1 MKNILL
7 TSTALVAFAGAAA
20 AGGHTSVSFGGEASA
35 EYNSVTGYATAAE
48 MTASASATLDNGLTA
63 STSFTLET
71 TNFGSGEFG
80 AGSVSLSSDTAS
92 LTFGTAVVGG
102 VFAATGDK
110 YAIGSGGYDD
120 GEVAGI
126 AASATFGAVTLVLS
140 GEINAITAVTAVTAV
155 TEVLGDDPDTGAV
168 ETDFVLVAGVTGVTG
183 VTGVDSDTTVDNIE
197 IGVTTSTAGW
207 DLGFGLDLST
217 SEYAVTAAGTA
228 GGATVGFGMS
238 STNDWDVSVAY
249 PVGTVTVSASTD
261 EANAWEVGAAYAADG
276 VSAGIVL
283 SPGNAWELT
292 AGYAADGITVAAAF
306 TDASVMTLGATYD
319 MGNGLTV
326 GAGIEDTENYAFA
339 SYDLG
344 GGANA
349 FVDYTDAAADLE
361 EVGPSERDIAVGTTV
376 GVSFTF

>member
-35 EYNSVTGYATAAE
+35 KYNTLGGYATAAE

-92 LTFGTAVVGG
+92 LTFGTAVVGA
-102 VFAATGDK
+102 VFAATGDA
-110 YAIGSGGYDD
+110 YAIGSGGVDD

-126 AASATFGAVTLVLS
+126 AASATFGATTLVVS
-140 GEINAITAVTAVTAV
+140 AEVDAIDAPAA
-155 TEVLGDDPDTGAV
+155 A
-168 ETDFVLVAGVTGVTG
+168 
-183 VTGVDSDTTVDNIE
+183 DTTIENIE
-197 IGVTTSTAGW
+197 VGVTTSAAGW
-207 DLGFGLDLST
+207 DLGFGLADN
-217 SEYAVTAAGTA
+217 EYAMTAAGTA
-228 GGATVGFGMS
+228 GGATVGFSMS
-238 STNDWDVSVAY
+238 SDNDWDVSVDY
-249 PVGTVTVSASTD
+249 PVGAVTVSASTD

-283 SPGNAWELT
+283 NPANAWEIS
-292 AGYAADGITVAAAF
+292 AGYDAEGIVVAASF
-306 TDASVMTLGATYD
+306 ASDNSNSIGATYD

-326 GAGIEDTENYAFA
+326 GAGMETTAASVTTNYAFG
-339 SYDLG
+339 SFDLG

-349 FVDYTDAAADLE
+349 FAEYANGAQV
-361 EVGPSERDIAVGTTV
+361 EVGPSERDIAEGTTV

>member
-35 EYNSVTGYATAAE
+35 EYNTLDGYSTAAE

-71 TNFGSGEFG
+71 TNFGSGQFQ

-92 LTFGTAVVGG
+92 LTFGTAVVGA
-102 VFAATGDK
+102 VFAATEDA
-110 YAIGSGGYDD
+110 YAIGSGGVDD

-126 AASATFGAVTLVLS
+126 AASATFGATTLVVS
-140 GEINAITAVTAVTAV
+140 GEINAIAAVADDPTTTDVDETAVV
-155 TEVLGDDPDTGAV
+155 
-168 ETDFVLVAGVTGVTG
+168 
-183 VTGVDSDTTVDNIE
+183 DTTFENIE
-197 IGVTTSTAGW
+197 VGVTTSAAGW
-207 DLGFGLDLST
+207 NLGFGLAGN
-217 SEYAVTAAGTA
+217 EYAMTAAGTA
-228 GGATVGFGMS
+228 GGATVGFSMS
-238 STNDWDVSVAY
+238 SNNDWDVSVDY
-249 PVGTVTVSASTD
+249 PVGAVTVSASTD
-261 EANAWEVGAAYAADG
+261 EANVWEIGAAYAADG

-283 SPGNAWELT
+283 SPDNAWELS
-292 AGYAADGITVAAAF
+292 AGYDANGMVVAATF
-306 TDASVMTLGATYD
+306 ASDDSMSLGATYD

-326 GAGIEDTENYAFA
+326 GAGMETTDASVTTNYAFG
-339 SYDLG
+339 SFDLG

-349 FVDYTDAAADLE
+349 FAEYADGAQV
-361 EVGPSERDIAVGTTV
+361 EVGPSERDIAEGTTV